1 MPWLAG
7 LRVGVG
13 VGVGV
18 GWAAGSGRPWSIA
31 LDAAKM
37 AIRATP
43 TAAATVASVRRL
55 GGDLDGSG
63 TGARAGTGSG
73 RPAFGRPASGR
84 PVSASGTTETV
95 AFSRL

>member
-43 TAAATVASVRRL
+43 TAPAATVASVRLRDNRD
-55 GGDLDGSG
+55 GGVLEASPAR
-63 TGARAGTGSG
+63 GAPGGPFGHLRAAAVTPKHSSHGVTLQ
-73 RPAFGRPASGR
+73 R
-84 PVSASGTTETV
+84 PV
-95 AFSRL
+95 

>member
-18 GWAAGSGRPWSIA
+18 GRAAGSGRPWSIA

-43 TAAATVASVRRL
+43 TAPAATVASVRRL

-63 TGARAGTGSG
+63 TGARAGTRS
-73 RPAFGRPASGR
+73 GRPASGR
-84 PVSASGTTETV
+84 PASASGTTETV
-95 AFSRL
+95 AFSRLPRHV